1 MIISE
6 DGEHAFVLERKKDI
20 FPLDLISVDLEERVA
35 IGQHP
40 NYLTYLRIKDI
51 GKFIGIVTVRYICK
65 LRKF

>member
-1 MIISE
+1 MVSMPLYWRGKGI
-6 DGEHAFVLERKKDI
+6 F

-51 GKFIGIVTVRYICK
+51 GKFIGIVTIRYICK